1 MGFLLYDGRGKPGN
15 DDSMAAG
22 LGHKE
27 LIVISSVLGIIAVLV
42 SLAVGTY
49 CYRRYDYIKRTKRG
63 SSTDSGRR
71 LFFVEDVKQGHNGK
85 GPLPN
90 KLHRQIFTSTQP
102 IPQQVVRKP
111 QPSMQ
116 TNNYIRSSHGRATR
130 DVHIHNSYPGGVRLV
145 RFHQDHA
152 KPVLL
157 YRPSSLR
164 PIYTQP
170 HLPNTVPHL
179 RLGDYRPKVVSGY
192 FSPSNI
198 RNMTDESLKDPE
210 SSLNSSRSK
219 FHWVP
224 AEPEK
229 VKFIHLDEKGTQTKA
244 VKKRHKATR
253 NSSTSTSDLKTLLP
267 PRTKTI
273 KRNSDFHTQYIESG
287 SNFVIIDYL
296 DQRNQ
301 TNGELPLSTS
311 TPRDDQEEKTDPN
324 HNIIPRQRKAHEGS
338 LDKIPVF

>member
-1 MGFLLYDGRGKPGN
+1 MESTKNADTSRK
-15 DDSMAAG
+15 
-22 LGHKE
+22 
-27 LIVISSVLGIIAVLV
+27 
-42 SLAVGTY
+42 
-49 CYRRYDYIKRTKRG
+49 YDYLKRTKRG

-85 GPLPN
+85 GPHPN
-90 KLHRQIFTSTQP
+90 TLHRQIFTSTQP
-102 IPQQVVRKP
+102 KPQQVLRKP

-116 TNNYIRSSHGRATR
+116 INNHARSSHGRATR
-130 DVHIHNSYPGGVRLV
+130 DIHIHNSYPGGVRLV
-145 RFHQDHA
+145 RFHQDQA

-164 PIYTQP
+164 PLYTQP

-192 FSPSNI
+192 FSPGNI
-198 RNMTDESLKDPE
+198 RNLTEEGLKDSE

-219 FHWVP
+219 FHWFP

-244 VKKRHKATR
+244 VKKRHRATR
-253 NSSTSTSDLKTLLP
+253 NSSTSTSDLKTLDP

-287 SNFVIIDYL
+287 SNFVIIDYI
-296 DQRNQ
+296 DHINNA
-301 TNGELPLSTS
+301 NGELPLSTS
-311 TPRDDQEEKTDPN
+311 TPREDQEEKTDPDL
-324 HNIIPRQRKAHEGS
+324 IPRQRKAHEGS
-338 LDKIPVF
+338 LEKIPAF